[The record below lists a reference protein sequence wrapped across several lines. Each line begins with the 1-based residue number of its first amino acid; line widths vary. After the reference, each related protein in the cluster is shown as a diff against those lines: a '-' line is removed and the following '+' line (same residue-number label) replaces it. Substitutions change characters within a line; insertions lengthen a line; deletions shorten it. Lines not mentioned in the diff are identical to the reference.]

1 MKIASV
7 KAFAIKS
14 DLVGAAPVTQARRP
28 PWTADA
34 EVAGPMSRY
43 PRYKKLRATW
53 RPKWPSVGCI
63 VTADDG
69 SWGFG
74 ISRYGAPVISI
85 INEHLG
91 PLLVDEPSMA
101 TERLWDMMMRMSAPY
116 GAAGLGA
123 YAISAID
130 LALWD
135 LKGKVLNRPVYELIG
150 GPSRDYIECYATGND
165 TDWHME
171 QGFRATKLA
180 CPYGTA
186 DGLDA
191 LARNEEFVARTRD
204 AIGPDVELMLDCWMA
219 FDVEF
224 AVRLAERLRPYRLKW
239 IEDCLLPEDMD
250 GQAELRARL
259 PWMTL
264 ATGEHWYTPLPFASA
279 VARRSAD
286 ILQPDIAWVGGLT
299 ACLKI
304 AHIAEGAGVAVIP
317 HAGMN
322 TPYGQHLGLAMT
334 NMPWGEFFMASPAGV
349 PPSEMTLFKGMAVP
363 HEGRLVPREGA
374 GFGLGVTLDD
384 LEAMRA

>member
-1 MKIASV
+1 MRRW
-7 KAFAIKS
+7 
-14 DLVGAAPVTQARRP
+14 PARC
-28 PWTADA
+28 
-34 EVAGPMSRY
+34 
-43 PRYKKLRATW
+43 RATRATRNCG
-53 RPKWPSVGCI
+53 RPGVPNGRRVGCI

-91 PLLVDEPSMA
+91 PLLVDEPCMA
-101 TERLWDMMMRMSAPY
+101 TERLWDMMMRMSSPY

-150 GPSRDYIECYATGND
+150 GPSRDHIECYATGND

-171 QGFRATKLA
+171 LGFRATKLA

-239 IEDCLLPEDMD
+239 IEDCLIPEDH
-250 GQAELRARL
+250 GR
-259 PWMTL
+259 
-264 ATGEHWYTPLPFASA
+264 TGGASSPSA
-279 VARRSAD
+279 VADAGDRRALVHAPALRQRRRAARAD

-304 AHIAEGAGVAVIP
+304 AHIAEASRHRRHSACRHEHALRTAPRAGHDQHAV
-317 HAGMN
+317 G
-322 TPYGQHLGLAMT
+322 
-334 NMPWGEFFMASPAGV
+334 
-349 PPSEMTLFKGMAVP
+349 
-363 HEGRLVPREGA
+363 
-374 GFGLGVTLDD
+374 
-384 LEAMRA
+384 